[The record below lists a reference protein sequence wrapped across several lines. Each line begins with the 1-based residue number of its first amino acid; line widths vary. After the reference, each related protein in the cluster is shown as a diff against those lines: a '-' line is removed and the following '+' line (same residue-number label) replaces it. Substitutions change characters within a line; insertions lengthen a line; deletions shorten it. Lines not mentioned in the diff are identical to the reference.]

1 MNLGTPQ
8 LKFLAFGSLLVQFL
22 LLCSTSIYVEG
33 QKHVKSKGLGQHDV
47 CMEYQMKL
55 SILLVLHSICI
66 YTSRSSSL
74 AHKPFFGLHGYI
86 AHYILHT
93 TSTTSMLP
101 TTFIVWAE
109 KLFCY
114 PSQKM
119 TLHPI
124 LACVYMW

>member
-55 SILLVLHSICI
+55 SFLL
-66 YTSRSSSL
+66 YTSSSS
-74 AHKPFFGLHGYI
+74 
-86 AHYILHT
+86 T
-93 TSTTSMLP
+93 
-101 TTFIVWAE
+101 
-109 KLFCY
+109 
-114 PSQKM
+114 
-119 TLHPI
+119 
-124 LACVYMW
+124 